1 MALPL
6 GILLKAFLRS
16 PVGKGLIE
24 QHGAKEAVR
33 IGKKSLDKALKHPRG
48 SDALLELEK
57 RAIAERAA
65 LETGKKERVDYRKL
79 WADRKESAKGLD
91 PAKSGALPDTTTKYG
106 PGKNTPTQKQIDEQF
121 DLIKSIDKDE
131 AVIGTAKTKRG
142 PRARG
147 SVKPKDQDFTA
158 GAGITKSGQV
168 DKFAREG
175 RLAQQQETRE
185 AMRKAAEERERI
197 MKAIPEGVATKEGT
211 WVGKATERPE
221 FAQRLGVIDD
231 VVPESS
237 GFSYQGIGKQTQKAL
252 PPSALRTATTKTDT
266 RPMFAEPASTK
277 TVSRVTHKE
286 SDPMFAWA
294 KPQGRASWAD
304 DVEYDLKTEKF
315 VKTGTRGGGLR
326 PKQIIPEQ
334 KIYGPDGMG
343 PPKTIPGKTIPAQM
357 GPPRPRSRGW
367 NVSREQSKTGMTYD
381 EFMKLPAAQQEIVKR
396 KAAQSTKGYT
406 YTPQTVES
414 LAASSQTGMTRAAFN
429 KLSKDEQARILS
441 ALKPKPSRGE
451 FKPLL
456 KGQMGPPEPLWSVS
470 PKESL
475 RGMTR
480 AKFNRLNKKKQDEFI
495 KDALQISENEWK
507 KLVPAEREMIKA
519 RVMGKKPIP
528 AREYARLSASEKKN
542 FTPVKD
548 QKMGLKPKDEIRARL
563 ERKQAARYD
572 EFKKGGVVKN
582 KTKKRKTSASKR
594 GDGIARK
601 GLTKGRIV

>member
-1 MALPL
+1 
-6 GILLKAFLRS
+6 
-16 PVGKGLIE
+16 
-24 QHGAKEAVR
+24 
-33 IGKKSLDKALKHPRG
+33 
-48 SDALLELEK
+48 
-57 RAIAERAA
+57 
-65 LETGKKERVDYRKL
+65 
-79 WADRKESAKGLD
+79 
-91 PAKSGALPDTTTKYG
+91 
-106 PGKNTPTQKQIDEQF
+106 
-121 DLIKSIDKDE
+121 
-131 AVIGTAKTKRG
+131 
-142 PRARG
+142 
-147 SVKPKDQDFTA
+147 
-158 GAGITKSGQV
+158 
-168 DKFAREG
+168 
-175 RLAQQQETRE
+175 
-185 AMRKAAEERERI
+185 
-197 MKAIPEGVATKEGT
+197 
-211 WVGKATERPE
+211 
-221 FAQRLGVIDD
+221 
-231 VVPESS
+231 
-237 GFSYQGIGKQTQKAL
+237 
-252 PPSALRTATTKTDT
+252 
-266 RPMFAEPASTK
+266 
-277 TVSRVTHKE
+277 
-286 SDPMFAWA
+286 
-294 KPQGRASWAD
+294 
-304 DVEYDLKTEKF
+304 
-315 VKTGTRGGGLR
+315 
-326 PKQIIPEQ
+326 
-334 KIYGPDGMG
+334 MG

-542 FTPVKD
+542 FTPVKA

-582 KTKKRKTSASKR
+582 KMKKRKTSASKR